1 MLQSKGSQRVT
12 HDSATGQQQGQDR
25 ASLLVLVVK
34 NSPANVGNVRDTG
47 SNSGWEDSVK
57 KEMAIHS
64 IILVWEILWMEEPAG
79 LKSIGLQRV
88 AYH

>member
-1 MLQSKGSQRVT
+1 M
-12 HDSATGQQQGQDR
+12 
-25 ASLLVLVVK
+25 VK

-47 SNSGWEDSVK
+47 SNSGWKDSLK
-57 KEMAIHS
+57 KEMATHS
-64 IILVWEILWMEEPAG
+64 IILVWEIPWMEEPTG